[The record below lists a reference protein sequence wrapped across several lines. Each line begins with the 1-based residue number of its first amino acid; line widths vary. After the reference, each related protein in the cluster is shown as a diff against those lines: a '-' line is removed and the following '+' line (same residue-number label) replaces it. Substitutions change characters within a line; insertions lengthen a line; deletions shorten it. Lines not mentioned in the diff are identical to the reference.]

1 MHKQKVYLETT
12 MFNYFVEETKE
23 DNPVTIAFFEAI
35 KSGQYEVI

>member
-23 DNPVTIAFFEAI
+23 DNSVTIVFLR
-35 KSGQYEVI
+35 